1 MADLLEAMAE
11 LRPMLLLLDDL
22 HHADEATLALFGTLA
37 RRAGRRR
44 LMLVGACRPA
54 SMAGPASLRRLM
66 LDLLVHRAAEEMPLA
81 PLTPTD
87 IAAWL
92 AEMAAGR
99 PAPDALVDLLR
110 VRSDGNPMLA
120 GAILEH
126 LLEQGAVR
134 RAEPQGWV
142 APRPLPPET
151 AREAPRARQMLDLE
165 IEDLTAAERKALDAA
180 SVAGRSFCAWS
191 VQVVLDVSA
200 AEAEELCHALCRR
213 GLLREMDHRTILPNG
228 TASPR
233 FAFVHRL
240 FRDILHQRQAASQR
254 AVWHRCLGERAE
266 ANWGVRAPV
275 IAAELAYRFRQGEDW
290 RRAILYSRHAAREA
304 PEGAG
309 ADVALGLLRQ
319 ALEGCRH
326 LPEAERAGMESAL
339 RQDIARML
347 RLSRSRSAQRPQ
359 LAAPLGPDGAP
370 AH

>member
-1 MADLLEAMAE
+1 
-11 LRPMLLLLDDL
+11 
-22 HHADEATLALFGTLA
+22 
-37 RRAGRRR
+37 
-44 LMLVGACRPA
+44 
-54 SMAGPASLRRLM
+54 
-66 LDLLVHRAAEEMPLA
+66 
-81 PLTPTD
+81 
-87 IAAWL
+87 
-92 AEMAAGR
+92 
-99 PAPDALVDLLR
+99 
-110 VRSDGNPMLA
+110 
-120 GAILEH
+120 
-126 LLEQGAVR
+126 
-134 RAEPQGWV
+134 
-142 APRPLPPET
+142 
-151 AREAPRARQMLDLE
+151 MLDLE

-180 SVAGRSFCAWS
+180 SVAGRAFCAWS
-191 VQVVLDVSA
+191 VQVVLEVSA
-200 AEAEELCHALCRR
+200 AQAEELCHALCRR
-213 GLLREMDHRTILPNG
+213 GLLRETGQRTILPNG

-309 ADVALGLLRQ
+309 ALAALALLRH

-326 LPEAERAGMESAL
+326 LPETERAGMESAL

-347 RLSRSRSAQRPQ
+347 RMSGSATAQRAP
-359 LAAPLGPDGAP
+359 LAAPRGPDGAP